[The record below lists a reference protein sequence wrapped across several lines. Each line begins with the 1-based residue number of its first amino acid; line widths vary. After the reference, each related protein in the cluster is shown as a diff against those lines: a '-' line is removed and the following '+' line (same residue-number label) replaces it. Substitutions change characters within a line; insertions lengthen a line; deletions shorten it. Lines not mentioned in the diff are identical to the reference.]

1 MSKKLDLKI
10 YKNKFKCLQKA
21 YSQNLK
27 IMYLESM
34 TIARKDIIREN
45 ADGTYHC
52 VARCV
57 RRSFLCG
64 FDKYAQK
71 CFEHRKDWIKDRII
85 FLSKIFSVEILA
97 YAIMDN
103 HFHLVITLF
112 IEALKDLT
120 DEEILQ
126 RWNLLFPKRRDSNDI
141 PVELSKS
148 ELECLLLDK
157 KRICELRNRLSN
169 VSWFMR
175 CLNEYIARRAN
186 KEDDCKGRFW
196 EGRFK
201 CQALL
206 DEGSILACMAYVDL
220 NPIRAGIKDRP
231 EESKYTSVNDR
242 IAAKQ
247 AKEKIIYYE
256 KQDKNKII
264 IRQQNKMD
272 KFYLESNIASW
283 LSPFK
288 DGAGVNNNRILS
300 IELNQY
306 LALIDWTGRQI
317 KKNKKGKIPSDLSPI
332 LTRLEINNEQWVTSI
347 ENYGKL
353 FYRVVGRL
361 DRVIQFAANIDRL
374 WFKGKKSSRALFSYS
389 S

>member
-1 MSKKLDLKI
+1 L
-10 YKNKFKCLQKA
+10 
-21 YSQNLK
+21 
-27 IMYLESM
+27 
-34 TIARKDIIREN
+34 
-45 ADGTYHC
+45 
-52 VARCV
+52 
-57 RRSFLCG
+57 
-64 FDKYAQK
+64 
-71 CFEHRKDWIKDRII
+71 
-85 FLSKIFSVEILA
+85 
-97 YAIMDN
+97 
-103 HFHLVITLF
+103 HLVLSLF
-112 IEALKDLT
+112 IESIKDLT

-126 RWNLLFPKRRDSNDI
+126 RWNLLFPKKRDVNDI
-141 PVELSKS
+141 PVELSKP
-148 ELECLLLDK
+148 ELEFLLLDK
-157 KRICELRNRLSN
+157 KRILELRNRLSN
-169 VSWFMR
+169 ISWFMR
-175 CLNEYIARRAN
+175 CLNEYIAKRAN
-186 KEDDCKGRFW
+186 KEDECKGRFW

-242 IAAKQ
+242 IVAKQ

-256 KQDKNKII
+256 NQDKNKISLKQ
-264 IRQQNKMD
+264 RNEMD
-272 KFYLESNIASW
+272 KVYLEANIASW

-288 DGAGVNNNRILS
+288 DGAEGNDNRILS

-306 LALIDWTGRQI
+306 LALIDWTGREI
-317 KKNKKGKIPSDLSPI
+317 KNNKKGKIPSDIAPI

-374 WFKGKKSSRALFSYS
+374 WFKGKKSSRSLFSQS
-389 S
+389 I